1 VDGLLEEAGMETTD
15 VDKTSVV
22 KIPVRM
28 EMLFN
33 NKIDAISVPDPL
45 ATFAEFKGAKI
56 VGDDTKGRNLSQVVI
71 TMRENVLQEK
81 REGVKG
87 FYRAYAKAA
96 EDINTAPQDFKDML
110 VENINIPE
118 PIIEDYQLNRY
129 SKPELPTEE
138 NINDILQWMNK
149 KELLKNDL
157 TYDDIVEKGLY

>member
-1 VDGLLEEAGMETTD
+1 
-15 VDKTSVV
+15 
-22 KIPVRM
+22 
-28 EMLFN
+28 
-33 NKIDAISVPDPL
+33 
-45 ATFAEFKGAKI
+45 
-56 VGDDTKGRNLSQVVI
+56 
-71 TMRENVLQEK
+71 MRENVLQEK